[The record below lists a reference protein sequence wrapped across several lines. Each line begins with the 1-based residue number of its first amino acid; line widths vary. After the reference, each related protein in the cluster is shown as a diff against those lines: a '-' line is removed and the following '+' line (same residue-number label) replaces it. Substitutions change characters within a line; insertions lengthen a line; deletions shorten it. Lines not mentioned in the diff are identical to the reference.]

1 MNVFLSTLRYSV
13 RPTTM
18 GNGSR
23 KIEQHERTPA
33 KPKFQG
39 VMQPVA
45 PTPSTKKSNDK

>member
-33 KPKFQG
+33 KPKFEG
-39 VMQPVA
+39 VMQSIVP
-45 PTPSTKKSNDK
+45 PSPQKSNNK